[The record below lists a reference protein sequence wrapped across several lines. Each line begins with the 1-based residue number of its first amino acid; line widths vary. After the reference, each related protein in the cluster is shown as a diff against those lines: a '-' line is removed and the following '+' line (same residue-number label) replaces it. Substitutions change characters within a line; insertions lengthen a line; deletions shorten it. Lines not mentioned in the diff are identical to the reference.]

1 MEKVEVVKTKL
12 RKVPI
17 DTILI
22 GDRFRK
28 DVELDENFLNSVEVK
43 GILQPITLNGKLHLV
58 AGGRRLA
65 AAIKLKHKTIP
76 ALVRDTEDELDLRE
90 CELLEN
96 SMRKDLHW
104 VDQVK
109 LTNRIHNLL
118 QEKYGGDLAKG
129 WGQPR
134 TAEVINRSV
143 GGINRHVQMAKYL
156 EMFPQ
161 LSECPTED
169 EAVKTV
175 RKLIEKVQVK
185 QMVTEHHE
193 RLAQTSDEE
202 IKKIEDP
209 RIRNAM
215 SAKTHYTVGDALAG
229 MKQMTEDGLKPP
241 IALVEVDPPYGIDLK
256 DKKKGMVDTKLNKY
270 EEIDSETYPLFLF
283 NTAYCIY
290 NCIPKDCRI
299 IWWFGI
305 EWYQEVYDV
314 LTNVGFSVDKI
325 PCIWTKP
332 AGQSNSPELYL
343 ARCYEPFFVA
353 TKGDGIPIRQRGR
366 SNIFQFPTV
375 PAARK
380 YHPTQRPVELMREIL
395 RTFSY
400 PGSIILSPFLGS
412 GATLRAIYAEGMMGW
427 GWDLNGDNYEPF
439 LAAVE
444 KDIQDYTSEGNKQ
457 SSEGV
462 VGPSVF

>member
-28 DVELDENFLNSVEVK
+28 ESVIDPNFLDSIEAK
-43 GILQPITLNGKLHLV
+43 GVLQPITLNKNLELV
-58 AGGRRLA
+58 AGGRRLTA
-65 AAIKLKHKTIP
+65 ARQLKHKTIP
-76 ALVRDTEDELDLRE
+76 ALIRETEDELDLRE

-118 QEKYGGDLAKG
+118 QEKYGDDLAKG

-215 SAKTHYTVGDALAG
+215 SAKTHYTVGDALVG
-229 MKQMTEDGLKPP
+229 MRKMVVDGLTPP
-241 IALVEVDPPYGIDLK
+241 IALVEVDPPYGIDLQ
-256 DKKKGMVDTKLNKY
+256 DKKKGMT
-270 EEIDSETYPLFLF
+270 
-283 NTAYCIY
+283 
-290 NCIPKDCRI
+290 
-299 IWWFGI
+299 
-305 EWYQEVYDV
+305 
-314 LTNVGFSVDKI
+314 
-325 PCIWTKP
+325 
-332 AGQSNSPELYL
+332 ELRL
-343 ARCYEPFFVA
+343 
-353 TKGDGIPIRQRGR
+353 IR
-366 SNIFQFPTV
+366 
-375 PAARK
+375 
-380 YHPTQRPVELMREIL
+380 
-395 RTFSY
+395 
-400 PGSIILSPFLGS
+400 
-412 GATLRAIYAEGMMGW
+412 
-427 GWDLNGDNYEPF
+427 NYETTAMKKITLNF
-439 LAAVE
+439 SQKLLL
-444 KDIQDYTSEGNKQ
+444 
-457 SSEGV
+457 
-462 VGPSVF
+462 

>member
-1 MEKVEVVKTKL
+1 
-12 RKVPI
+12 
-17 DTILI
+17 
-22 GDRFRK
+22 
-28 DVELDENFLNSVEVK
+28 
-43 GILQPITLNGKLHLV
+43 
-58 AGGRRLA
+58 
-65 AAIKLKHKTIP
+65 
-76 ALVRDTEDELDLRE
+76 
-90 CELLEN
+90 
-96 SMRKDLHW
+96 
-104 VDQVK
+104 
-109 LTNRIHNLL
+109 
-118 QEKYGGDLAKG
+118 
-129 WGQPR
+129 
-134 TAEVINRSV
+134 
-143 GGINRHVQMAKYL
+143 MA
-156 EMFPQ
+156 
-161 LSECPTED
+161 
-169 EAVKTV
+169 
-175 RKLIEKVQVK
+175 
-185 QMVTEHHE
+185 
-193 RLAQTSDEE
+193 
-202 IKKIEDP
+202 
-209 RIRNAM
+209 
-215 SAKTHYTVGDALAG
+215 AKTNYTVGYALSG
-229 MKQMTEDGLKPP
+229 MKQMIEDGLNTP

-380 YHPTQRPVELMREIL
+380 YHPTQRPVELMRGKL

-400 PGSIILSPFLGS
+400 PGSRILSPFL
-412 GATLRAIYAEGMMGW
+412 
-427 GWDLNGDNYEPF
+427 
-439 LAAVE
+439 
-444 KDIQDYTSEGNKQ
+444 
-457 SSEGV
+457 
-462 VGPSVF
+462 